1 MSITEGE
8 VKDGDRVE
16 VQKDGFSCFVPVI
29 RFCCFN
35 HWFGYGYRFEAGE
48 EGDYLPIAT
57 PSPLEMTP
65 ALRWAAMEVSWLV
78 GALSPV
84 NHKGLYQGEQQM
96 EDILMFH

>member
-1 MSITEGE
+1 MGTGWRYRKTASL
-8 VKDGDRVE
+8 VLC
-16 VQKDGFSCFVPVI
+16 QSSGFVVLTTGS
-29 RFCCFN
+29 
-35 HWFGYGYRFEAGE
+35 GLEAGE